1 MKNKAFRVFAASMA
15 VLFGLICIACD
26 SSSVGEEGYTSD
38 EDEQQYYE
46 ACQAL
51 DNGEYLIAY
60 YYFSELGTYKDAKEK
75 TIESGQKYMEEA
87 IAIVREDPSLAE
99 QEYDA
104 FQEVMAGV
112 SDCIDED
119 DTEAKKELAKL
130 YMSWCN
136 VAASFMASREANEQ
150 MEQALQNQNY
160 VQAAAAYEE
169 GSLTNVDE
177 YQKKLFDTINNI
189 GGWYM
194 NADKCIGGSNWLVD
208 TNQAKGCVTVSLG
221 MEEYELYLQ
230 NYGAERIRFVGDG
243 MELYDYHYGNGI
255 ETLMVKCPECN
266 RTHEIFAT

>member
-51 DNGEYLIAY
+51 GNEEYYMAFS
-60 YYFSELGTYKDAKEK
+60 YFSDLGDYKDSEEK
-75 TIESGQKYMEEA
+75 MIQGAIGYLEQEIAAAEGGSSVDVDEIEVVFEKLYDHYFDYPNYQEA
-87 IAIVREDPSLAE
+87 I
-99 QEYDA
+99 
-104 FQEVMAGV
+104 
-112 SDCIDED
+112 
-119 DTEAKKELAKL
+119 DTLRDRWPDMTQ
-130 YMSWCN
+130 YGNS
-136 VAASFMASREANEQ
+136 VPQ
-150 MEQALQNQNY
+150 PTQAYQNY

-189 GGWYM
+189 GGWYLS
-194 NADKCIGGSNWLVD
+194 ADKCIGGSNWLVG
-208 TNQAKGCVTVSLG
+208 TNQTKGCVTVSLG